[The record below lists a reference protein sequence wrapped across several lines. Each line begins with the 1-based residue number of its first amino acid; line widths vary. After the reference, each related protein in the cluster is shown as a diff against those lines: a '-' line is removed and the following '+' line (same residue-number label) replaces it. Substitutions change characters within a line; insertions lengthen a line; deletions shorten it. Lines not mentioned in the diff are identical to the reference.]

1 MLPMSDDLDFSQPAG
16 AAKPP
21 PAPKPAAP
29 SVPLYVPAVA
39 RAFFESAG
47 KEESVPAGTVF
58 FSENEK
64 ANRLFLKRDKMY
76 LLLQGRVVLVVKGRS
91 IAEPQVGEIFGEM
104 AAISDAPRSATAV
117 AKTDCRVISL
127 DDRSFASALSK
138 KPEFALMMLGTMIMR
153 LRGMIANLS
162 GVPSGTQTK
171 EQTRVFDKD
180 LLATMVTGLGEQAV
194 VRYDKG
200 KVIMPGTQ
208 ARLRSRRRSG
218 SVTPCFC
225 ARLGLRDGL
234 WALLAAEKRHADH
247 PHVVRP
253 GSASSIRVRQRGE
266 VERGRLGKALPPA
279 KDVVGLPAR
288 KYIAGLR
295 RVRRLAGDH
304 VHAVHRHDGQHILA
318 LPIAYADLVFVA
330 RLAHDVRLAFVPVH
344 HQAPSVGPVIH
355 RQIGD
360 AAMRCRLPG
369 AEQSSQQ
376 PPRSCIH
383 AHPFLLA
390 RDATMASHV
399 A

>member
-138 KPEFALMMLGTMIMR
+138 KPEFALMMLGTMIAR
-153 LRGMIANLS
+153 LRSMITRLS
-162 GVPSGTQTK
+162 GTSSAPGGMKAS
-171 EQTRVFDKD
+171 RVFDKT
-180 LLATMVTGLGEQAV
+180 LMASLANGLGDRAT
-194 VRYDKG
+194 VRYERD
-200 KVIMPGTQ
+200 KVIMVAGQAGALMYVVAEGRVAISIRGAVVERVGPGGVFGEMALVDQSPRAANAVAETEVSLLGINRNVFLNLVKSTPTFGI
-208 ARLRSRRRSG
+208 ALLSATAERLRN
-218 SVTPCFC
+218 T
-225 ARLGLRDGL
+225 
-234 WALLAAEKRHADH
+234 AA
-247 PHVVRP
+247 
-253 GSASSIRVRQRGE
+253 S
-266 VERGRLGKALPPA
+266 L
-279 KDVVGLPAR
+279 
-288 KYIAGLR
+288 
-295 RVRRLAGDH
+295 
-304 VHAVHRHDGQHILA
+304 
-318 LPIAYADLVFVA
+318 
-330 RLAHDVRLAFVPVH
+330 
-344 HQAPSVGPVIH
+344 
-355 RQIGD
+355 
-360 AAMRCRLPG
+360 
-369 AEQSSQQ
+369 
-376 PPRSCIH
+376 
-383 AHPFLLA
+383 
-390 RDATMASHV
+390 
-399 A
+399 

>member
-16 AAKPP
+16 AAKPAR
-21 PAPKPAAP
+21 APKPAAP
-29 SVPLYVPAVA
+29 NVPLYVPAVA

-91 IAEPQVGEIFGEM
+91 IAEPQIGEIFGEI
-104 AAISDAPRSATAV
+104 AAISEAPRSATAV

-180 LLATMVTGLGEQAV
+180 LLATMVTGLGDQAV

-200 KVIMPGTQ
+200 KVIMVAGQTGALMYVVIEGWVGISIRGALVERIGAGGVFGEMALIDQSPRAANAT
-208 ARLRSRRRSG
+208 AE
-218 SVTPCFC
+218 TDC
-225 ARLGLRDGL
+225 
-234 WALLAAEKRHADH
+234 ALLAISRQVFLTLVKSEPTFGISLLGAMAE
-247 PHVVRP
+247 
-253 GSASSIRVRQRGE
+253 
-266 VERGRLGKALPPA
+266 RLRNTAAALN
-279 KDVVGLPAR
+279 
-288 KYIAGLR
+288 
-295 RVRRLAGDH
+295 
-304 VHAVHRHDGQHILA
+304 
-318 LPIAYADLVFVA
+318 
-330 RLAHDVRLAFVPVH
+330 
-344 HQAPSVGPVIH
+344 
-355 RQIGD
+355 
-360 AAMRCRLPG
+360 
-369 AEQSSQQ
+369 
-376 PPRSCIH
+376 
-383 AHPFLLA
+383 
-390 RDATMASHV
+390 
-399 A
+399 